1 MVPLLKLYNIF
12 VTFPF
17 IRIAKFSSFAII
29 VVDRYT
35 YTYNVLLLVTFS
47 FLATSHT
54 HSYSNTIQTVA

>member
-17 IRIAKFSSFAII
+17 SHIATFSSFAII

-35 YTYNVLLLVTFS
+35 YNVLLLVTFS
-47 FLATSHT
+47 FLVTSHT
-54 HSYSNTIQTVA
+54 HSSSNTIQTVA